1 MNDTL
6 QHIAIIMDGNARWAK
21 AKGLP
26 KLEGHRRGAEALRT
40 TLEHCIKRGVKYL
53 SVYAFSQENW
63 GRPATEVSDLM
74 GLLHHTITRETKTL
88 IKHGIKLHLSGDAER
103 IPTKTHAAL
112 MQAIADTSHGTNL
125 TFNIC
130 FSYGSR
136 QEIVRA
142 CNHLLA
148 MPRTSPITEAELE
161 EALYTATLP
170 DPDLLIRTGGEK
182 RISNF
187 LLWQIA
193 YTELYFTDILWPDF
207 DGAALDEAITDF
219 HQRERRYGKR

>member
-1 MNDTL
+1 MDNTL

-21 AKGLP
+21 ARGLP
-26 KLEGHRRGAEALRT
+26 KLEGHRRGADALRA
-40 TLEHCIKRGVKYL
+40 TLEHCIKRNVRYV

-88 IKHGIKLHLSGDAER
+88 IKHGIRLHVSGDLTR
-103 IPTKTHAAL
+103 LPPKTHDAL
-112 MQAIADTSHGTNL
+112 MRAIADTKEGMNL

-136 QEIVRA
+136 QEIVQA
-142 CNHLLA
+142 CNILLNA
-148 MPRTSPITEAELE
+148 ERTHPITEAELSS
-161 EALYTATLP
+161 ALYTAALP
-170 DPDLLIRTGGEK
+170 DPDLLIRTGGEQ

-207 DGAALDEAITDF
+207 DGEALDSAIADF